1 MSRTCTICTHPQR
14 TQIEAAITAGTSY
27 RNIAKH
33 FTIGFSSVNRHASEH
48 IQEIIKQTQVA
59 KEEAHGLD
67 VVKQLQVINGIT
79 LAILQEARTGKMH
92 ALALSAIDRV
102 QKQIELQ
109 AKLLGVIDKQPQ
121 PEQETQD
128 GIVIPYD
135 VFKNLPAQDRMEIR
149 RSLVEAEQR
158 KERAS

>member
-14 TQIEAAITAGTSY
+14 AHIEAAIAAGTSY
-27 RNIAKH
+27 RHIASQFGPGYKS
-33 FTIGFSSVNRHASEH
+33 IERHAIDH
-48 IQEIIKQTQVA
+48 IQEAIKQTQVA

-79 LAILQEARTGKMH
+79 LAILQEARKDKMH

-109 AKLLGVIDKQPQ
+109 AKLVGDIDKQQ
-121 PEQETQD
+121 EQEAPD
-128 GIVIPYD
+128 GLLIPY
-135 VFKNLPAQDRMEIR
+135 NHLSASARMEIR
-149 RSLVEAEQR
+149 RVLLEDEQR
-158 KERAS
+158 KKKVS